1 MRISRLFATVSSAAL
16 AATLLS
22 STAGLAAPAPALAAA
37 SAAPSRADHHAP
49 IHARGPMH
57 GGGGAAFGRT
67 DHVEGRIAFL
77 RAELKITDDQTPQ
90 WDAVAQAMRDQS
102 AKMTAL
108 REELRSTRGEGG
120 RDRAEQRRTLT
131 APEILDRREKAMATR
146 AKALTLS
153 AEGQRQ
159 FAAAFGSLYERL
171 NDDQKKMADRLLA
184 ARHRRI

>member
-1 MRISRLFATVSSAAL
+1 MRMSRLLATVSSAAL
-16 AATLLS
+16 AAALLS

-37 SAAPSRADHHAP
+37 SAAPSRGDHHTP

-57 GGGGAAFGRT
+57 GGAAAFGRT

-77 RAELKITDDQTPQ
+77 KAELKITDDQTPQ
-90 WDAVAQAMRDQS
+90 WEAVAQAMRDQ
-102 AKMTAL
+102 AAAMTAL
-108 REELRSTRGEGG
+108 REEIRSTRGEGG

-131 APEILDRREKAMATR
+131 APEILDRREKAMAMR

-159 FAAAFGSLYERL
+159 FTTAFGSLYERL
-171 NDDQKKMADRLLA
+171 NDDQKKMADQLLA
-184 ARHRRI
+184 GRHRRV